1 MYILLDILLLRYLN
15 DNRIEFRN
23 VTYKMPNFVKEVN
36 DICIKLNKF
45 VHKIGFDNYLVI
57 LSTAL

>member
-1 MYILLDILLLRYLN
+1 MQ
-15 DNRIEFRN
+15 
-23 VTYKMPNFVKEVN
+23 NFVKEVN

-45 VHKIGFDNYLVI
+45 VHKNGFDNYLAI

>member
-1 MYILLDILLLRYLN
+1 
-15 DNRIEFRN
+15 
-23 VTYKMPNFVKEVN
+23 MPNFVKEVN

>member
-1 MYILLDILLLRYLN
+1 MLFLTILQIFYFFLFTKRLYTL
-15 DNRIEFRN
+15 
-23 VTYKMPNFVKEVN
+23 FVKEVN